1 MGDDLHTAYSMIAPE
16 GTGVFFA
23 HFMGSMLHSPVAVIY
38 GERLVAT
45 AIAAEGDRVVVAYEE
60 PNGTRKQVDVA
71 LSTTQGHS
79 STGTRP
85 RRATSTR
92 RQRRPSRSPDNT
104 LAVSWVT
111 RRADGQRRHARRS
124 RRPSPMTDIRAAG
137 RRLRALVADHDPIV
151 RLLVVSVLAEL
162 GHETRACT
170 NGADAWRTFEEWLPE
185 LVVLDA
191 DLPIVDGV
199 EVCRRIREW
208 DEKREVFVLFLTGR
222 DHPEILDERAR
233 RRRRRV
239 HRQADDRRS
248 TCARGS
254 IVSRRRMAQDAA
266 RRSAEEEL
274 SKARWLAGIGDATL
288 ALQHEINNPLSAL
301 LGNAELMIMELE
313 EKGERNELL
322 DVIHEQ
328 ALRIADVVRRL
339 RRLKNPESV
348 DYVGGT
354 RMINLWKEH
363 AS

>member
-1 MGDDLHTAYSMIAPE
+1 
-16 GTGVFFA
+16 
-23 HFMGSMLHSPVAVIY
+23 
-38 GERLVAT
+38 
-45 AIAAEGDRVVVAYEE
+45 
-60 PNGTRKQVDVA
+60 
-71 LSTTQGHS
+71 
-79 STGTRP
+79 
-85 RRATSTR
+85 
-92 RQRRPSRSPDNT
+92 
-104 LAVSWVT
+104 
-111 RRADGQRRHARRS
+111 
-124 RRPSPMTDIRAAG
+124 MTDIQPPDA
-137 RRLRALVADHDPIV
+137 RLPRALVADHDPIV
-151 RLLVVSVLAEL
+151 RRLVVSVLTEL

-170 NGADAWRTFEEWLPE
+170 SGADAWRTFEEWLPE

-199 EVCRRIREW
+199 EICRRIREW
-208 DEKREVFVLFLTGR
+208 DEKREVFVLFLTGH
-222 DHPEILDERAR
+222 DHPEILESVLDAGADEFIAKPATPEHLRAR
-233 RRRRRV
+233 LV
-239 HRQADDRRS
+239 
-248 TCARGS
+248 
-254 IVSRRRMAQDAA
+254 VSRRRMAQDAA